1 MSTYTSKALLIHPL
15 QSNELVERIRMFA
28 AKNGILL
35 TLFSENEFLS
45 EPGRC
50 LDYSDHVVA
59 ICNDNNMSHYVD
71 LAKTLN
77 FSLGVV
83 STDPKNRINTWF
95 HIPRKF
101 EDAIAIA
108 FKAEPKPID
117 VLRCNNEVVLGMM
130 MLGETPFLDQRSK
143 TYQRRADNLWSN
155 LLYWFTLIRVSLK
168 NLFIIKPFPI
178 TITTG
183 KGKNISTA
191 ITGLVSIE
199 NDVNSAAAKLINTS
213 LSVQDGQ
220 VSTILIAPKSIAAY
234 LSFLITALRSKKRAV
249 SKLPSSVSYI
259 KSRELK
265 ISANKELAFYID
277 GKRRSDTE
285 IELELYPQAAKINVS
300 DEYTSRNASTQTKKD
315 TMRLDNLPVNET
327 RIAMIQS
334 HLPFFTR
341 AMEDDFR
348 ELFLRLRDNAKASNN
363 YLIMMVLSVFIASFG
378 LFLSSPAVII
388 GAMVIAPLMSPI
400 SSFAMAVLRRD
411 MLLLKESSMTIAYG
425 MLLALSTASL
435 LALLIPIEKITSEI
449 AGRLQPNLI
458 DLGVAVASGAA
469 GAYALARESD
479 MKSMPGVAIAVAL
492 VPPLSV
498 AGIGIGWWDWSV
510 FSGAMLL
517 FLTNLFGISIA
528 ASFTFLILGY
538 SPIERA
544 QKGLAVIAL
553 ILLLISVPL
562 SISFKDMYQHWQL
575 ERLVSEQVFEVNNK
589 KLQLFNPRVSL
600 RGNTVQLKVEGS
612 SAKTITF
619 EDMAALKSQL
629 ESLYDKDVSLELLPR
644 LKL

>member
-1 MSTYTSKALLIHPL
+1 MSVYTERALLIYPKE
-15 QSNELVERIRMFA
+15 SDELVERIRMFA
-28 AKNGILL
+28 AKHRIQL
-35 TLFSENEFLS
+35 TLFGEKEFLS

-50 LDYSDHVVA
+50 LDFSDHVVA
-59 ICNDNNMSHYVD
+59 ICNDNSMSKYVD

-83 STDPKNRINTWF
+83 STDHRNRINTWF

-101 EDAIAIA
+101 EDQVSIA
-108 FKAEPKPID
+108 FKADPKPID

-143 TYQRRADNLWSN
+143 TYQHRADNLWSSI
-155 LLYWFTLIRVSLK
+155 LYWLTLIRVSIR
-168 NLFIIKPFPI
+168 NLSVIKPFPI

-183 KGKNISTA
+183 KGKSFATA

-199 NDVNSAAAKLINTS
+199 NDINSAAGKLINTS

-234 LSFLITALRSKKRAV
+234 LSFLITALRSKKKSV
-249 SKLPSSVSYI
+249 TKLPSSVSYI

-265 ISANKELAFYID
+265 ISSNKELHFFID
-277 GKRRSDTE
+277 GRRRKSSN

-300 DEYTSRNASTQTKKD
+300 DAYASRNASLQAKKD

-334 HLPFFTR
+334 NLPFFTR
-341 AMEDDFR
+341 ALEDDFR

-400 SSFAMAVLRRD
+400 TSFAMAVLRRD
-411 MLLLKESSMTIAYG
+411 MALLRESSMTILYG
-425 MLLALSTASL
+425 VLLALSTAAL

-449 AGRLQPNLI
+449 AGRLQPNLL

-528 ASFTFLILGY
+528 ASLTFLILGY
-538 SPIERA
+538 SPIVRA
-544 QKGLAVIAL
+544 QKGLAVVTL
-553 ILLLISVPL
+553 ILILISVPL
-562 SISFKDMYQHWQL
+562 SLSFKDMYQRWRL
-575 ERLVSEQVFEVNNK
+575 ERLVSEQVFSVNEK
-589 KLQLFNPRVSL
+589 TLQLFNPRVSL
-600 RGNTVQLKVEGS
+600 RGERVILRVEGS

-619 EDMAALKSQL
+619 EDMAALKAQL
-629 ESLYDKDVSLELLPR
+629 EHLYNKEVSLELLPR